1 MSPFKRFIYLYLPA
15 LSFLGVALVHFSLN
29 RIYQGDAKSH
39 LPHGE
44 YKLIGR
50 RCLEAN
56 LGFDYFLTKADML
69 IKDHELMS
77 DWLYFDGDIDR
88 RMIIDSEALTAIFGN
103 KNCLVVE
110 RIKLFENANGRFTF
124 SGTNIS
130 KVVPEGCSLS
140 YTFHGKVYETKEFV
154 SKKESGPALS
164 TDLKMEH
171 LVYKKDGLFLLYET
185 REDDYSDYG
194 CNKKDR
200 LVYLLMPL
208 K

>member
-15 LSFLGVALVHFSLN
+15 FALLGVTLLHYNYNQIYVGESLAALPS
-29 RIYQGDAKSH
+29 
-39 LPHGE
+39 GE
-44 YKLIGR
+44 YTLMGR
-50 RCLEAN
+50 RCIEA
-56 LGFDYFLTKADML
+56 GIVFDYVETKPDL
-69 IKDHELMS
+69 HFKDQELMS

-103 KNCLVVE
+103 KSCMVVE
-110 RIKLFENANGRFTF
+110 RIKLFENANGRFSF